1 MQCGLWGEK
10 KHKTTQH
17 QCQLST
23 DSVSYRQTD
32 RQTLMD
38 RTLAL
43 RAEAPPAAR
52 QAMDSQLGCVCAA
65 WPAACTYRT
74 SRWRP
79 TDIPAWLQAKWMSA
93 VSSCGF
99 WDSALRTC
107 DFCLRNSPLIT
118 QYIPPRGPSAASL
131 CVFSVTPPLCPIL
144 IWFVMNTT
152 PPHPPPA
159 LQLYLDA
166 LKLVTWWKMESFFIL
181 NLWLD
186 GRINLLSGQQ
196 RSSPPLNLPQVP
208 LYDFIS
214 VLRLRRWLE
223 KTERKKKQTEVVNL
237 LNSLTR
243 FAVSAASAERV
254 LIARFCTWKP
264 DRLYTL
270 NGFWVKSRKPQYG
283 ICISSR
289 ILYSRLYIEALTLKR
304 RKTNTFSL
312 VASFDLEVSP
322 SCVRL
327 SNDPSTKKKKISIH
341 SELQLVHTLAGGAM
355 CGEPVWSTQVGVWFG
370 I

>member
-1 MQCGLWGEK
+1 MCVCALHLSLSEGKKIIYFLKKVFYQPSAHGVTKQKVQRGLWGEK
-10 KHKTTQH
+10 NTKQRNINVN
-17 QCQLST
+17 CPLILS
-23 DSVSYRQTD
+23 RTD
-32 RQTLMD
+32 RPTLMD
-38 RTLAL
+38 SVCRSSSSSSANGGFP
-43 RAEAPPAAR
+43 AE
-52 QAMDSQLGCVCAA
+52 
-65 WPAACTYRT
+65 
-74 SRWRP
+74 
-79 TDIPAWLQAKWMSA
+79 
-93 VSSCGF
+93 
-99 WDSALRTC
+99 
-107 DFCLRNSPLIT
+107 
-118 QYIPPRGPSAASL
+118 L
-131 CVFSVTPPLCPIL
+131 CVRCVAGWYSSLVAGQVDERRLLLWLLGLWVFFLVTPPFCSIL

-152 PPHPPPA
+152 PLHPPPA

-166 LKLVTWWKMESFFIL
+166 LKLVLWWKMESFFIL

-208 LYDFIS
+208 LHDFIS
-214 VLRLRRWLE
+214 VLWLRRWLE

-264 DRLYTL
+264 DHLYTL
-270 NGFWVKSRKPQYG
+270 NGFWMKSRKQQYG

-289 ILYSRLYIEALTLKR
+289 ILYSRLYIEALTLKDEKQIHFLLWLR
-304 RKTNTFSL
+304 LILKFHQVVCGFLMTLPRK
-312 VASFDLEVSP
+312 
-322 SCVRL
+322 R
-327 SNDPSTKKKKISIH
+327 KKISLH
-341 SELQLVHTLAGGAM
+341 SGLQLVHTLAGGAM